1 MKIIP
6 GHQEMT
12 KAHPKNTPSRLNITQ
27 GHRETTAGH
36 KKMTLHRK
44 RTVKRQAAMAEVHR

>member
-1 MKIIP
+1 
-6 GHQEMT
+6 MT
-12 KAHPKNTPSRLNITQ
+12 KAHQKTIPGRLKITP

-44 RTVKRQAAMAEVHR
+44 RTVKRQAVMAEVHR